1 MDGFKAFETWSHAES
16 PRLDSSSLED
26 LSLLSYQMARAVFA
40 TRALQSAQTVPSIYC
55 AAAAAPILY
64 QTGMAFLHHSQGFF
78 LPRAIIS

>member
-1 MDGFKAFETWSHAES
+1 
-16 PRLDSSSLED
+16 
-26 LSLLSYQMARAVFA
+26 MARAVFA